1 MNAPWSQS
9 LPVRVTNKPTSV
21 CQREEMNAVD
31 RMGERD
37 GQKVLK
43 DALHLESEE
52 KMRLI
57 ETYQEG
63 EKELNILR
71 KKVTGFK

>member
-1 MNAPWSQS
+1 MNAD
-9 LPVRVTNKPTSV
+9 
-21 CQREEMNAVD
+21 D

-43 DALHLESEE
+43 DALHSESEE

-63 EKELNILR
+63 EKQLNILR